1 MTKWKSLGALLA
13 GVSFAASAHAQ
24 TTQPP
29 ADEPAPAA
37 AAPADVSEAPED
49 LADDEGG
56 EEIVVTGQRPRGS
69 VIGDIPPENTLDAR
83 DVRAT
88 GATDINELLE
98 ALAPQI
104 GSARGRGGERPV
116 LLLNGQRIS
125 SFRELRDLPTE
136 AIQRVEILP
145 EEVALKYGYRA
156 DQRVV
161 NIILRRRFR
170 STAVRGEARTATEG
184 GYFGGLGDVT
194 RLMIGRDSRTTLNLR
209 AEGNGDL
216 TESERDIA
224 LQQLPDNPDLD
235 PRDARTLLGSRR
247 LLRGGVTHNR
257 QMFGD
262 VSATFNSELEHSHGR
277 SLLGFPLL
285 ADGEPLLGELDP
297 RVRDTSA
304 DSAHAGVALNG
315 NRARWRWSL
324 TGNADW
330 ARNLTL
336 SDPDDRDSSRQSSR
350 SIRTSGD
357 LDATANGPLFKL
369 PAGDASATVRL
380 GARALDLDSRRRR
393 EGITS
398 ANSLGRTQGN
408 AAVNFDL
415 PVSRRNRDFA
425 ALGNL
430 TLNANGEV
438 EQLSDFGTLT
448 TVGAGLNWSPVER
461 LNLIAS
467 WTREEGAP
475 SVQQLGD
482 PILETPGT
490 RIFDFTRGETVLV
503 EALTGGNPGLDSD
516 RRNVL
521 KLSGNW
527 RPFTKTDLRLRAEYV
542 RSRLDRPVS
551 SFPGPS
557 EALEAAFPERF
568 VRDATGQLIGADLRP
583 VNFDEARRDTL
594 RWGFDFTRPLR
605 SARPPQALIDQMRAR
620 FGGPGAE
627 PPAASPPTVAP
638 PGGAAPPAG
647 PPAEGPPAEGPPNEP
662 RGERG
667 GFERGGGG
675 PGGGGFGGRFG
686 GGGFGAG
693 RQGGRL
699 QFSLTHTLN
708 LKDEV
713 LIRPGVPELDYL
725 RGDAFGSSGGRPRH
739 EIEARAGWSNNGLG
753 ARLSAD
759 WRSGTSV
766 DSAQAGSLRFSP
778 LTTFDLRLF
787 ANLGERFGLVA
798 RHPWL
803 RGTQVRLDVRN
814 LFDAKPEV
822 RDAAGQVPF
831 TYQPDLLDPLGRTV
845 GISIRKLFSP
855 PPSFFR
861 RQGDRSPRS

>member
-1 MTKWKSLGALLA
+1 MTGWISRGALLA
-13 GVSFAASAHAQ
+13 GAALAVPAHAQ

-29 ADEPAPAA
+29 ADEPPPVAP
-37 AAPADVSEAPED
+37 PVNGSDEFGDE
-49 LADDEGG
+49 EGG

-69 VIGDIPPENTLDAR
+69 VIGDIPPENTLNAR

-88 GATDINELLE
+88 GATDITELLE

-125 SFRELRDLPTE
+125 GFRELRDIPTE

-184 GYFGGLGDVT
+184 GYLGGLGDVT

-209 AEGNGDL
+209 TEGNGSL
-216 TESERDIA
+216 TESERNIA
-224 LQQLPDNPDLD
+224 LQPLPDNPDPD
-235 PRDARTLLGSRR
+235 PRDARTLIGSRY
-247 LLRGGVTHNR
+247 LLRGGVTYNR
-257 QMFGD
+257 QVLGD
-262 VSATFNSELEHSHGR
+262 VSATINGEVEHSHGR
-277 SLLGFPLL
+277 SLLGLPLT
-285 ADGEPLLGELDP
+285 GGLDP
-297 RVRDTSA
+297 RVRDTAA
-304 DSAHAGVALNG
+304 DSAHAGIALNG
-315 NRARWRWSL
+315 DKARWRWSL

-330 ARNLTL
+330 VRNLTL
-336 SDPDDRDSSRQSSR
+336 SDPNDADASRDSAR
-350 SIRTSGD
+350 SIRTSAD
-357 LDATANGPLFKL
+357 LNATANGPLFKL
-369 PAGDASATVRL
+369 PAGDTSLTVRA
-380 GARALDLDSRRRR
+380 GASTLDLNSLRRR
-393 EGITS
+393 EGVSS

-415 PVSRRNRDFA
+415 PISRRNRDFA

-448 TVGAGLNWSPVER
+448 TLGAGLNWSPVER

-482 PILETPGT
+482 PLLETPGT

-503 EALTGGNPGLDSD
+503 NALTGGNPDLDSD
-516 RRNVL
+516 RRNVV
-521 KLSGNW
+521 KLGGNW
-527 RPFTKTDLRLRAEYV
+527 KPWAETDLRLRAEYV

-551 SFPGPS
+551 GFPGPS
-557 EALEAAFPERF
+557 AALEAAFPERF
-568 VRDATGQLIGADLRP
+568 VRDATGRLISADLRP

-594 RWGFDFTRPLR
+594 RWGFDFSKPLR
-605 SARPPQALIDQMRAR
+605 SARPSQSTIEQLRQQMRRRGVERPANAPLPPDASD
-620 FGGPGAE
+620 GP
-627 PPAASPPTVAP
+627 PPDAVIMREGP
-638 PGGAAPPAG
+638 PGGGGDPGGAG
-647 PPAEGPPAEGPPNEP
+647 FG
-662 RGERG
+662 RQ
-667 GFERGGGG
+667 
-675 PGGGGFGGRFG
+675 GGGFGGGRFFG
-686 GGGFGAG
+686 GG

-699 QFSLTHTLN
+699 QFSLTHTVSLVN
-708 LKDEV
+708 EV
-713 LIRPGVPELDYL
+713 VIRPGVPELDYL

-739 EIEARAGWSNNGLG
+739 EIEAQAGWSNNGLG

-759 WRSGTSV
+759 WRSATRV
-766 DSAQAGSLRFSP
+766 DSAENGSLRFSP

-787 ANLGERFGLVA
+787 ANLGERLELVA
-798 RHPWL
+798 KHPWL
-803 RGTQVRLDVRN
+803 RGTQVRLEVRN
-814 LFDAKPEV
+814 LFDSKPRV
-822 RDAAGQVPF
+822 RDAAGEVPF
-831 TYQPDLLDPLGRTV
+831 SYQSDLLDPLGRTV
-845 GISIRKLFSP
+845 SISIRKLFSP

-861 RQGDRSPRS
+861 RQGRQNPGS